1 MENYFFRFFWN
12 NNQVGLRGID
22 GGRIWVAEGNKGSF
36 QEARVGRF
44 AGGLPE
50 GWLFRAP
57 PTGKMRPEEHELT
70 KNKLLS

>member
-1 MENYFFRFFWN
+1 
-12 NNQVGLRGID
+12 V
-22 GGRIWVAEGNKGSF
+22 VEGKEGSF
-36 QEARVGRF
+36 QEARVSRF

-57 PTGKMRPEEHELT
+57 PTGKMRPEECELT